1 MSKEDKTYYIG
12 FLGSFSDSDL
22 LALFRFI
29 RKMTDTPDVVQSEA
43 IDFFGELEDICHFL
57 VWSRFTDIVTSGIYP
72 PCQLISLQVIVP
84 YIAFEGVRDS
94 PVFFPGSLLPCRTE
108 LWPLTLVAAIVTA
121 STLDPCLIRSKVLSI
136 SDFFT
141 QFTQFAFRWFTRLS
155 PGIVLPRTSLHV
167 TNPNKPFKI
176 NGF

>member
-12 FLGSFSDSDL
+12 FLDSFSDSDL

-43 IDFFGELEDICHFL
+43 IDFFGELEDICHLL
-57 VWSRFTDIVTSGIYP
+57 VWSRFRDIVTSGISPP

-94 PVFFPGSLLPCRTE
+94 PCAPSRFPP
-108 LWPLTLVAAIVTA
+108 
-121 STLDPCLIRSKVLSI
+121 
-136 SDFFT
+136 
-141 QFTQFAFRWFTRLS
+141 
-155 PGIVLPRTSLHV
+155 VLPYGTMAADVGRGHSDGRHFGPLS
-167 TNPNKPFKI
+167 N
-176 NGF
+176 

>member
-1 MSKEDKTYYIG
+1 MFIYCLNGGFIMSKEDKTYYIG

-72 PCQLISLQVIVP
+72 PLSVNIPTGDCTIHSL
-84 YIAFEGVRDS
+84 
-94 PVFFPGSLLPCRTE
+94 
-108 LWPLTLVAAIVTA
+108 
-121 STLDPCLIRSKVLSI
+121 
-136 SDFFT
+136 
-141 QFTQFAFRWFTRLS
+141 
-155 PGIVLPRTSLHV
+155 
-167 TNPNKPFKI
+167 
-176 NGF
+176 

>member
-57 VWSRFTDIVTSGIYP
+57 VWSRFTDIVTSRISP
-72 PCQLISLQVIVP
+72 PLCQLISLQVIVP

-94 PVFFPGSLLPCRTE
+94 PVFLPGSLLPCRTE

-121 STLDPCLIRSKVLSI
+121 GTLDPCLIRSKVPANSATLYS
-136 SDFFT
+136 F
-141 QFTQFAFRWFTRLS
+141 
-155 PGIVLPRTSLHV
+155 
-167 TNPNKPFKI
+167 
-176 NGF
+176 